1 MTWHA
6 RKAVAGLAVGFALNL
21 PAPEAMGQAYV
32 RVGIVAAVGAQTRFT
47 DVDCESVTPAAL
59 YGCGAG
65 GDGEPLSTAGEFG
78 STAALSLGAG
88 YALGPATRVELVLEY
103 RPAVPFEGRANFLS
117 PEREQSVR
125 TRRSSN
131 SGTVAVKFDLASLGV
146 PQIAGLRAFAG
157 AGIGRVRHRLGETT
171 MTFPRTQTIV
181 PGASSTDWTWMLTA
195 GLSRTLSER
204 TVLDVAWRYAD
215 EGEAFTGEGAGS
227 VRWRD
232 GSRTLALDLPRTRG
246 TVGSHGIWLSVRY
259 EV

>member
-1 MTWHA
+1 MTWNA

-21 PAPEAMGQAYV
+21 PAPEATGQAYV
-32 RVGIVAAVGAQTRFT
+32 RVGLVAAVAAQTRFT
-47 DVDCESVTPAAL
+47 DVDCESATPAAL
-59 YGCGAG
+59 YGCGVG

-88 YALGPATRVELVLEY
+88 YALGPAARVELQAEY
-103 RPAVPFEGRANFLS
+103 RPAVPLEGRANFLS
-117 PEREQSVR
+117 PELEQSVR
-125 TRRSSN
+125 TRRSSL

-146 PQIAGLRAFAG
+146 PQIAGLRPFAG

-181 PGASSTDWTWMLTA
+181 PGASSTDRTWMLTA

-227 VRWRD
+227 VQWRD
-232 GSRTLALDLPRTRG
+232 GSRTLALDLAPTHANVAGHR
-246 TVGSHGIWLSVRY
+246 VGVSVRY
-259 EV
+259 GW